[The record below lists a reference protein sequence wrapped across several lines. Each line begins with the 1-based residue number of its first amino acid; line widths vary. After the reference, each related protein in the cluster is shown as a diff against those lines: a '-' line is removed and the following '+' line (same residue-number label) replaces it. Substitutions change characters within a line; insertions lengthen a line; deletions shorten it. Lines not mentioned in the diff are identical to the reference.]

1 MLIPELWGHRINM
14 THFIAAA
21 VFGTQFFIL
30 ALVQAAAPGCQSALC
45 FACQR
50 GEHSVV
56 EVLLGTGVNR
66 NLLTDENSTLLQEAA
81 FLGHID
87 TVEGHRQ
94 APNPHKNRLEGSA
107 SLSNSMHAKAW

>member
-1 MLIPELWGHRINM
+1 M
-14 THFIAAA
+14 
-21 VFGTQFFIL
+21 
-30 ALVQAAAPGCQSALC
+30 
-45 FACQR
+45 
-50 GEHSVV
+50 V

-107 SLSNSMHAKAW
+107 SLSNSMHAKAWWPFEKVKEP